1 MGGTLVDTYPEVDQT
16 LAEVVWPEPTEQQ
29 LYEVAHLRS
38 ESIAHAI
45 EVLAEQYDVSSEL
58 LDDAYTLLKK
68 KWAHDPAPLMAGAAE
83 VMAAA
88 THRDRA
94 SAENLF
100 HALGVQVDD
109 LVCAPDG
116 FARKPDP
123 QMNLVLMERHGL
135 DPSEVI
141 AVGDRPIDIDAARTA
156 GIEGFLLSSEPY
168 PSTTTISSLTELLDR
183 L

>member
-1 MGGTLVDTYPEVDQT
+1 MSAVRRGGGLNLV
-16 LAEVVWPEPTEQQ
+16 
-29 LYEVAHLRS
+29 
-38 ESIAHAI
+38 
-45 EVLAEQYDVSSEL
+45 
-58 LDDAYTLLKK
+58 
-68 KWAHDPAPLMAGAAE
+68 
-83 VMAAA
+83 A

-141 AVGDRPIDIDAARTA
+141 AVGDRPIDIDAARAA

-168 PSTTTISSLTELLDR
+168 PSTTTIGSLTELLDR